1 MAFFKLET
9 GHGIRTAAARTA
21 KAGAPKRTTPR
32 ALGNLALATAGA
44 PDEADF
50 ARF

>member
-9 GHGIRTAAARTA
+9 GHGVRTAAVRTA
-21 KAGAPKRTTPR
+21 KAGAPKRTPPR
-32 ALGNLALATAGA
+32 ALGTLTLAAVGA